1 MNTMVEV
8 KKSVPVIAE
17 VDILVVGGGIAGS
30 TAAVAAARNG
40 AATMLV
46 DRFGYLGGNMG
57 PGMIGGAPNFELPAS
72 MCGVMPGIPGEFV
85 RRCEAYTN
93 APLLSH
99 YFRDSEVISYIW
111 FKMMQ
116 ESGVRLLLNTFAADP
131 LMDGKRV
138 IGLVLEGKSGT
149 QAIRAK
155 VIVDA
160 TGDADVAAR
169 AGAAVDDGR
178 GLSHS
183 GVYWAVANVD
193 SEEYFNRVRRKE
205 PGPEDVRWA
214 DGVFERELGKPGYH
228 VHKCLRELIPYFK
241 PAWES
246 GEYRIIQK
254 IGDVGIVFMDHG
266 IFRSTSGIQDVEDPL
281 STSKYRI
288 LGGLVGVYRP
298 KNRLT
303 GDTAVMNEL
312 EIGCRTYIFETAQ
325 FLRRRVPG
333 FETSYLH
340 IIAPYFHSRG
350 GRSIVS
356 ERPVTV
362 EDVKKGQ
369 RLDDVVF
376 VGLDNDFWQLCL
388 PGKATPTIEKE
399 HSFDFP
405 YRQFL
410 PKGIDGL
417 LVTGR
422 AAIVQPPVMR
432 PRWMVFLMGQAT
444 GVAAA
449 LAARADIVPRE
460 LNVKELQSLLYH
472 EYQVPLG
479 DENRLQE
486 LGLI

>member
-8 KKSVPVIAE
+8 KKSVPVVAE
-17 VDILVVGGGIAGS
+17 VDVLVVGGGIAGS

-46 DRFGYLGGNMG
+46 DRFGYLGGNIG
-57 PGMIGGAPNFELPAS
+57 PGMISGGTAINSELPAS
-72 MCGVMPGIPGEFV
+72 MCGCMPGIPGEFGH
-85 RRCEAYTN
+85 RCEAYTN
-93 APLLSH
+93 APPPSN
-99 YFRDSEVISYIW
+99 YFRDSQVISYVW

-131 LMDGKRV
+131 LMDGKKV
-138 IGLVLEGKSGT
+138 IGLVVEDKSGT
-149 QAIRAK
+149 HAIRAK

-160 TGDADVAAR
+160 TGDADVATR

-193 SEEYFNRVRRKE
+193 SEEYSNRVLRKE
-205 PGPEDVRWA
+205 PDPEDVRWA
-214 DGVFERELGKPGYH
+214 DGISERELGKSGYH
-228 VHKCLRELIPYFK
+228 LRPRSFTYERLRQLFPYFK

-246 GEYRIIQK
+246 GEYRFIQK
-254 IGDVGIVFMDHG
+254 IGDVGIVLMDHG
-266 IFRSTSGIQDVEDPL
+266 IHKTLPNG
-281 STSKYRI
+281 KYCI
-288 LGGLVGVYRP
+288 FGAQVGVYRP

-376 VGLDNDFWQLCL
+376 VGEI
-388 PGKATPTIEKE
+388 KK

-410 PKGIDGL
+410 PKEIDGL

-422 AAIVQPPVMR
+422 AAIVQPPSMR
-432 PRWMVFLMGQAT
+432 TRWMVFLMGQAT